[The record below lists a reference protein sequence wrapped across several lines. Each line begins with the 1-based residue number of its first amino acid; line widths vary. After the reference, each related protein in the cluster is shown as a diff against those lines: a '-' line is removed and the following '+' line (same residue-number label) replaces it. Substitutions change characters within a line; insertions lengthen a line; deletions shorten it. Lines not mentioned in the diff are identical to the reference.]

1 MLLYILKGTGQP
13 HITKNYLGQNVTS
26 VEMEEPRSTS
36 SSAHSKVSSRQ
47 KDSIA
52 AQATPKTQLEATR
65 KLFSTLPGPLP
76 SATMGHTQDPLGKIT
91 GFTDTTGT
99 SQIGRAHV

>member
-1 MLLYILKGTGQP
+1 
-13 HITKNYLGQNVTS
+13 
-26 VEMEEPRSTS
+26 MEEPRSTS

-99 SQIGRAHV
+99 SPQVASPETTGGQLGLATAPAWKLDLEYLKGNLA